1 MKSLLVALVAL
12 VALSISA
19 PAIAFA
25 DEPPAPAPPP
35 PVVQSLSP
43 APPPPAG
50 ATAPEYPSYLD
61 TAPKSS
67 GVGYLAAGGVF
78 TGIGALNLLTAPIC
92 KTDLIPNHDTQD
104 ACLIASLVVGGTFL
118 VIGVP
123 LLIVGAS
130 KRSTFK
136 QWKAA
141 NPIASGFGFTTASGG
156 GMLTFGG
163 QL

>member
-1 MKSLLVALVAL
+1 MKSLLAALLAL
-12 VALSISA
+12 AVSA
-19 PAIAFA
+19 PTLALA
-25 DEPPAPAPPP
+25 DESAAPAPPP
-35 PVVQSLSP
+35 RVVQSLSP
-43 APPPPAG
+43 APPSPSG
-50 ATAPEYPSYLD
+50 ATAPEYPSD
-61 TAPKSS
+61 TELARPSS

-92 KTDLIPNHDTQD
+92 KTDLIPDHDTQD
-104 ACLIASLVVGGTFL
+104 ACLIASLVVGGTFF

-123 LLIVGAS
+123 LLIVGSS
-130 KRSTFK
+130 KRTTFK

-141 NPIASGFGFTTASGG
+141 HPIATGFGFTTASGG

>member
-1 MKSLLVALVAL
+1 MKTLLAAVL
-12 VALSISA
+12 ALSVSA
-19 PAIAFA
+19 PAIVLA
-25 DEPPAPAPPP
+25 DESPAPAPPP
-35 PVVQSLSP
+35 PVVQSPTP
-43 APPPPAG
+43 APPPPPPAAG
-50 ATAPEYPSYLD
+50 AAAPEYPSDLD
-61 TAPKSS
+61 GPRPSS

-123 LLIVGAS
+123 LLIVGGS

-136 QWKAA
+136 QWKA
-141 NPIASGFGFTTASGG
+141 NHPIATGFGFTTASGG

>member
-1 MKSLLVALVAL
+1 MKILIAALFAL
-12 VALSISA
+12 AVSA
-19 PAIAFA
+19 PAIALA
-25 DEPPAPAPPP
+25 DEPPPPP
-35 PVVQSLSP
+35 LPGQVVQSLSP
-43 APPPPAG
+43 TPLPA
-50 ATAPEYPSYLD
+50 AWTTAPEYPSAVD
-61 TAPKSS
+61 GPRPSS

-92 KTDLIPNHDTQD
+92 KTDLIRDHDTQD
-104 ACLIASLVVGGTFL
+104 ACLIASLVIGGTFL

-130 KRSTFK
+130 KRSTYK

-141 NPIASGFGFTTASGG
+141 NPVASGFGFTTANAG
-156 GMLTFGG
+156 GMLTFSG

>member
-1 MKSLLVALVAL
+1 MKTLLATVL
-12 VALSISA
+12 ALSVFA
-19 PAIAFA
+19 PAIALA
-25 DEPPAPAPPP
+25 DESPAPAPPP
-35 PVVQSLSP
+35 PVVQSP
-43 APPPPAG
+43 APEPPPPAS
-50 ATAPEYPSYLD
+50 AAAPEYPSDLD
-61 TAPKSS
+61 GPRPSS

-123 LLIVGAS
+123 LLIVGGS

-141 NPIASGFGFTTASGG
+141 HPVATGFGFTTASGG

>member
-1 MKSLLVALVAL
+1 MKTLLATLL
-12 VALSISA
+12 ALSVSA
-19 PAIAFA
+19 PALALA
-25 DEPPAPAPPP
+25 DDSPAPAPPP
-35 PVVQSLSP
+35 PAVQSLPP

-50 ATAPEYPSYLD
+50 ATAPEYPTDLEV
-61 TAPKSS
+61 APKSS

-92 KTDLIPNHDTQD
+92 KTDLIPDHSTQD
-104 ACLIASLVVGGTFL
+104 ACLIASLVVGGTFV

-141 NPIASGFGFTTASGG
+141 HPIASGFGFTTASGG